1 MAYVDRTWINGNLWR
16 PENWSVFRETVRT
29 NNDVEGWHR
38 GLNNRANGSKL
49 PFYVMVPLLRT
60 EADDVTLTVRLVSEQ
75 MMTRNHRMQYKKLHD
90 KLYEIWDRY
99 ENEDEYTTSRLLRES
114 SHLVGTGPIPA
125 NIEDHGEDEDE
136 E

>member
-1 MAYVDRTWINGNLWR
+1 MNLL
-16 PENWSVFRETVRT
+16 PT
-29 NNDVEGWHR
+29 NQQNP
-38 GLNNRANGSKL
+38 L
-49 PFYVMVPLLRT
+49 PTNQQKPLPT
-60 EADDVTLTVRLVSEQ
+60 NQQT
-75 MMTRNHRMQYKKLHD
+75 MQYKKLHD

-114 SHLVGTGPIPA
+114 SHLVGSGPIPA